1 MSIFEEYGGRNSY
14 LTSNEQDRL
23 ENPEKYNYDQASYDA
38 FAARLQKKSDSRAA
52 ADAASRDAIRFGYV
66 GRGTGST
73 VPAFSF
79 GGYSG
84 QTSGGTSGI
93 AGMSG
98 LAGIFGSGETIE
110 TIGGNQDGPERG
122 PGGGGPGHSEGDD
135 VERRAEG
142 GHISYPVQQM
152 EAGGVISSPYA
163 NPMKPQMGT
172 SVSPAQQGQPMSE
185 IIAEHRQGSS
195 PMGGMGGMGGIGG
208 IFQNMQQHFGQQ
220 MTQLQSSPLKVY
232 SNYLN
237 QTYTGPA
244 QQNMQ
249 AKVTEFVDLVDQAER
264 AHFGAE
270 ESFGYGKQDGSAQPL
285 FGGGG
290 MMYTNSGPDSIG
302 DSSSG
307 MASNFRPQSSVGGI
321 ASLPSAF

>member
-38 FAARLQKKSDSRAA
+38 FAARLQKKSDSRSA

-135 VERRAEG
+135 VERRSEG

-172 SVSPAQQGQPMSE
+172 SVSPAPQG
-185 IIAEHRQGSS
+185 QGSS
-195 PMGGMGGMGGIGG
+195 PMGGIGG

-232 SNYLN
+232 GNYLN

-270 ESFGYGKQDGSAQPL
+270 ESFGYGKQPGSAQPVSD
-285 FGGGG
+285 G
-290 MMYTNSGPDSIG
+290 MMSNFGPDSIG
-302 DSSSG
+302 NSSSG
-307 MASNFRPQSSVGGI
+307 MMSNFGPQSAGGGI

>member
-135 VERRAEG
+135 VERRSEG

-172 SVSPAQQGQPMSE
+172 SVLPAQQGQPMSE

-232 SNYLN
+232 GNYLN

-290 MMYTNSGPDSIG
+290 MMYNSGPDSIG
-302 DSSSG
+302 NSSSG
-307 MASNFRPQSSVGGI
+307 MAVEATDGGI